1 MMEKIRS
8 FIAIELQQDLKVELA
23 KLQSR
28 LKIDRPRVKW
38 VSPEGIHLTLK
49 FLGDVD
55 ASRLAQ
61 VSQAMTEAVKGIK
74 PFELTIGQ
82 LGVFPNPQKVQ
93 VVWVGLEGDLTT
105 LDRLYRQLED
115 SMIKIGFP
123 PENRG
128 FKPHLTLAR
137 VGDEA
142 LSEERKR
149 FGDLVTACKA
159 DINFT
164 LKASG
169 LSLMKSVLTP
179 RGALYNRLS
188 YASFTPDNNIM

>member
-1 MMEKIRS
+1 MEKIRS
-8 FIAIELQQDLKVELA
+8 FIAMELSQDLKVQLA

-28 LKIDRPRVKW
+28 LKTDRPRVKW
-38 VSPEGIHLTLK
+38 VSPDGIHLTLK

-55 ASRLAQ
+55 AARIAQ
-61 VSQAMTEAVKGIK
+61 VTQAMTEAVKGIQS
-74 PFELTIGQ
+74 FELAVGQ

-105 LDRLYRQLED
+105 LDSLYRQLED
-115 SMIKIGFP
+115 SMAKIGFP

-137 VGDEA
+137 VGSEA
-142 LSEERKR
+142 LPDERKR

-159 DINFT
+159 DINYSM
-164 LKASG
+164 KASS
-169 LSLMKSVLTP
+169 LSLMKSVLAP
-179 RGALYNRLS
+179 SGASYTRLS
-188 YASFTPDNNIM
+188 LIEFGK

>member
-1 MMEKIRS
+1 MEKIRS
-8 FIAIELQQDLKVELA
+8 FIAMELPQDLKVQLA

-28 LKIDRPRVKW
+28 LKTDRPRVKW
-38 VSPEGIHLTLK
+38 VSPDGIHLTLK

-55 ASRLAQ
+55 AARIAQ
-61 VSQAMTEAVKGIK
+61 VTQAMTEAVKGIQS
-74 PFELTIGQ
+74 FELAVGQ

-105 LDRLYRQLED
+105 LDSLYRQLED
-115 SMIKIGFP
+115 SMAKIGFP

-137 VGDEA
+137 VGNEA
-142 LSEERKR
+142 LPDERKR

-159 DINFT
+159 DINYSM
-164 LKASG
+164 KASS
-169 LSLMKSVLTP
+169 LSLMKSVLAP
-179 RGALYNRLS
+179 SGASYTRLS
-188 YASFTPDNNIM
+188 LIEFGK

>member
-1 MMEKIRS
+1 MEKIRS
-8 FIAIELQQDLKVELA
+8 FIAMELPQDLKVQLA

-28 LKIDRPRVKW
+28 LKTDRPRVKW
-38 VSPEGIHLTLK
+38 VSPDGIHLTLK

-55 ASRLAQ
+55 AARIAQ
-61 VSQAMTEAVKGIK
+61 VTQAMTEAVKGIQS
-74 PFELTIGQ
+74 FELTVGQ

-105 LDRLYRQLED
+105 LDSLYRQLED
-115 SMIKIGFP
+115 SMAKIGFP

-137 VGDEA
+137 VGNEA
-142 LSEERKR
+142 LPDERKR

-159 DINFT
+159 DINYSM
-164 LKASG
+164 KASS
-169 LSLMKSVLTP
+169 LSLMKSVLAP
-179 RGALYNRLS
+179 SGASYTRLS
-188 YASFTPDNNIM
+188 LIEFGK